1 MTHIDLLKSRGAC
14 DEGITFAS
22 QYPDMQSAAN
32 ACTDYEYLLWAVGY
46 LLPERERV
54 KVRCHIVR
62 NTPITDGRT
71 VWDLLTDPRSR
82 ARVEL
87 EERWANG
94 EDVSDAE
101 RSAALD
107 AAWDAA
113 EFAEEFAA
121 WDAARAA
128 ARAAVWA
135 AARAA
140 VWDAARAAAWDA
152 AWDAAWA
159 AAWDAAW
166 DAARQWQMGY
176 IKSLDWNTLTGGEA

>member
-62 NTPITDGRT
+62 NTPLTDGRT

-101 RSAALD
+101 RSAAWD

-113 EFAEEFAA
+113 LDVA

-128 ARAAVWA
+128 ARAAA
-135 AARAA
+135 RDAAR
-140 VWDAARAAAWDA
+140 DAARAAAWDA
-152 AWDAAWA
+152 AWAAARDAAL
-159 AAWDAAW
+159 DAAW

-176 IKSLDWNTLTGGEA
+176 IKSLDWNTLVGGEA